1 MASVELELRWQ
12 IAKAKAE
19 ERTYEQFVEEQIIDC
34 MNDYLKDVKAKNTS
48 IPIFSEAQGNGQS
61 TLRVPSVK
69 FQDSAIF
76 STIST
81 TTSVT
86 TPILVTV
93 WSKEPS
99 HYKRRN
105 RRRQWDSQ
113 WHQAISR
120 RMIKTIFTFK
130 GNSEN
135 CQKWLLHNRSEVSYL
150 AKSRLCSLEMWS
162 YPSFTAAF
170 EVLTESKVDNPK
182 ECLYFLDQHTR
193 RKAKELIK
201 GCLLTKNEDSY
212 KVAKRLF

>member
-93 WSKEPS
+93 
-99 HYKRRN
+99 
-105 RRRQWDSQ
+105 
-113 WHQAISR
+113 
-120 RMIKTIFTFK
+120 
-130 GNSEN
+130 
-135 CQKWLLHNRSEVSYL
+135 
-150 AKSRLCSLEMWS
+150 
-162 YPSFTAAF
+162 
-170 EVLTESKVDNPK
+170 
-182 ECLYFLDQHTR
+182 
-193 RKAKELIK
+193 
-201 GCLLTKNEDSY
+201 
-212 KVAKRLF
+212 